1 MRVPSSTKAHGP
13 AANLQ
18 EFLDQKAIANPEQT
32 AEELLTY
39 DEETQELVGVHSSGK
54 QAFYVNHGSN
64 AIIAVLLSEN
74 TLEPNGLV
82 VPKLTDS
89 DNVGGWVRKFN
100 VCLGWL
106 HPRHR

>member
-39 DEETQELVGVHSSGK
+39 DEETQE
-54 QAFYVNHGSN
+54 
-64 AIIAVLLSEN
+64 
-74 TLEPNGLV
+74 
-82 VPKLTDS
+82 
-89 DNVGGWVRKFN
+89 
-100 VCLGWL
+100 
-106 HPRHR
+106 